1 MTEYKITPIRVT
13 DKEAFV
19 EASVEEL
26 RVLVALIE
34 CNGCP
39 KSTDALAKAAHVSKT
54 RAASAIVFWQ
64 EAEVIK
70 PLGDTPTIT
79 EEFEDRL
86 RKGEITE
93 ESAEEI
99 ARSIRNEGLADLISE
114 CAAIMNRSALNST
127 EIKNLCALA
136 TQYALEEEYI
146 ITLATYM
153 AKNAKKL
160 TVTKLTNKAIN
171 LVEKDIDT
179 VDKLEA
185 YIADNENTSE
195 AEKAFR
201 SIFGLWNGALS
212 SFEKECF
219 LRWSRKYGYF
229 TNVVEYAYTIACE
242 KGVQAKV
249 KYVDRLIR
257 AWYEAG
263 CRTVAECKSKYERD
277 LEARK
282 EKKKEQKKNSTKKKP
297 DDTYGAFGDPDEE
310 LKKALARSFGAF
322 SFDDEENK

>member
-1 MTEYKITPIRVT
+1 MTEYKITAIGVT

-34 CNGCP
+34 VGGCP
-39 KSTDALAKAAHVSKT
+39 KSTEALAKAARVSKA
-54 RAASAIVFWQ
+54 RASSALVFWQ
-64 EAEVIK
+64 EAEVIT
-70 PLGDTPTIT
+70 PAGDSPTIT

-99 ARSIRNEGLADLISE
+99 ARNIRNEGLADMISE

-136 TQYALEEEYI
+136 TQYALEEAYI
-146 ITLATYM
+146 LTLATYM
-153 AKNAKKL
+153 AKNAKL
-160 TVTKLTNKAIN
+160 TVTKLTNKAIQ

-201 SIFGLWNGALS
+201 SIFGLWKRPLTTY
-212 SFEKECF
+212 EKDCF
-219 LRWSRKYGYF
+219 RRWSREYGYF
-229 TNVVEYAYTIACE
+229 TDVVDLAFNIA
-242 KGVQAKV
+242 GDNGSQRPV
-249 KYVDRLIR
+249 KYADKLIS
-257 AWYEAG
+257 AWHDAG
-263 CRTVAECKSKYERD
+263 CKTLGECKAKYERD
-277 LEARK
+277 AEERK
-282 EKKKEQKKNSTKKKP
+282 AKKKEQKKNSTKKKP

-322 SFDDEENK
+322 SFDDEGK